1 MLKSSLFILLLVM
14 HFASAAQAA
23 FINDKETFSGN
34 IKDLSTWEEFIP
46 NADSSITQ
54 NNGLTVISGADYT
67 TQFSKVGIGESVRVT
82 ATDGPNSLLNIFLTT
97 NSGGTT
103 TFTDFDSSYIEISQA
118 YFFDEGR
125 SEFSALQGGLGTAS
139 GLVMGSIIEPVGIAH
154 GLQITRLSSNL
165 AEFTVFNIQGSSLFH
180 TQLGINNIPDDLY
193 ISLSAGNAVFHDVS
207 VVPEP
212 SILAML
218 IIGLLVLTFLFR
230 HRKFDKIT

>member
-1 MLKSSLFILLLVM
+1 MLKSSLFVLLLVV

-23 FINDKETFSGN
+23 FIQDRETFSGN

-54 NNGLTVISGADYT
+54 NDGLTIISGADYT
-67 TQFSKVGIGESVRVT
+67 TQFLKVGIGESVRVT
-82 ATDGPNSLLNIFLTT
+82 ATDGPNSSLDIFLTT

-103 TFTDFDSSYIEISQA
+103 TFTDFDSSYIVISQT

-125 SEFSALQGGLGTAS
+125 SEFYAMQGGLGGAS
-139 GLVMGSIIEPVGIAH
+139 GLVMGSIIEPIGIAH

-180 TQLGINNIPDDLY
+180 TQLGLNNIPDDLY

-212 SILAML
+212 SMLAML
-218 IIGLLVLTFLFR
+218 IIGLLVLTSINR
-230 HRKFDKIT
+230 HKKFVKKV